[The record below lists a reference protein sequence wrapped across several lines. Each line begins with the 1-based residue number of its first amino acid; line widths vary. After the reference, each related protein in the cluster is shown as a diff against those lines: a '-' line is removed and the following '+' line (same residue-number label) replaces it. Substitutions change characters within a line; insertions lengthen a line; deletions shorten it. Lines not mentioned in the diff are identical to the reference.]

1 VVLINFKV
9 LHNPTPETFGI
20 YPEFSENLIS
30 SHRWYG
36 GETRALEQLKE
47 RLEYEKEAFVNGFY
61 LPNQVNPDL
70 LSSSSSLSAALRYG
84 CLSIRK

>member
-1 VVLINFKV
+1 MGINFKI
-9 LHNPTPETFGI
+9 LNNPTPETFGI
-20 YPEFSENLIS
+20 YPEVPENLTS
-30 SHRWYG
+30 PYRWYG

-47 RLEYEKEAFVNGFY
+47 RLEYEREAFVNGFY

-70 LSSSSSLSAALRYG
+70 LSPPSSLSAALRYG